1 MFAIKSTCH
10 QPIPIQILFLFNKQ
24 RNHKHFTC
32 SIIQKIVNPKW
43 LHIRHWMLCEN
54 NKCAKPPLTVVFS
67 RPLIGTAK
75 CALMDSAA
83 FTHNKNTL
91 TTHSRCDA
99 TRAITHT
106 RKGRALYSIAL
117 CLDDSVARAAASLH
131 KTTICHSVPG
141 TGRRRGHIRSAYT
154 QDPSTLCVCP
164 YPHASCANLDGGIWR
179 QRQRQKGYSPVNGLT
194 EKSIY
199 LYDPDRRVLVNHIHI
214 GCGEHIL
221 NSRFVLLWAYTYGCG
236 YFWVC
241 LFLWQ
246 ITLIHYER

>member
-32 SIIQKIVNPKW
+32 SIIQKIANPKW

-179 QRQRQKGYSPVNGLT
+179 QRQRQKGYSPVNGPRRKAYICMTRTGECSWIIYILGV
-194 EKSIY
+194 ENIY
-199 LYDPDRRVLVNHIHI
+199 LIRVSCCCGHIRMVVGI
-214 GCGEHIL
+214 FG
-221 NSRFVLLWAYTYGCG
+221 FVYFFGRLL
-236 YFWVC
+236 
-241 LFLWQ
+241 
-246 ITLIHYER
+246 